1 MVCHKASAMRELVY
15 SVAGPIGPNEN
26 RKGWLRRVARLAGIS
41 DRSAR
46 AAFYGELRGDM
57 HATGVETKLRAA
69 AERLEAENKKNRK
82 AARDELAEVFERIAA
97 LEQRLAALDPSF
109 HELSINAYRDALSK
123 ARGQDPP
130 G

>member
-1 MVCHKASAMRELVY
+1 MQCHKASTMRELFA
-15 SVAGPIGPNEN
+15 SVGGPVGPLEN

-82 AARDELAEVFERIAA
+82 AARDELAELTERVAR
-97 LEQRLAALDPSF
+97 LERRLVQTDADFFGADISG
-109 HELSINAYRDALSK
+109 HRQVLSI
-123 ARGQDPP
+123 ARGNDPP
-130 G
+130 E

>member
-1 MVCHKASAMRELVY
+1 
-15 SVAGPIGPNEN
+15 
-26 RKGWLRRVARLAGIS
+26 
-41 DRSAR
+41 
-46 AAFYGELRGDM
+46 M